1 MDLQLNPEKTFAIV
15 ADDLT
20 GANDTGIQFLK
31 KGLKTLVILDLEI
44 EPGLIN
50 DIQVVVLNTDSR
62 FLAPEQ
68 AYAQTRAMGLVLKN
82 LKISRVYK
90 KIDSTLRGHIGTEID
105 ALMEILNFK
114 VCFLTP
120 AFPVYGRTVQNGSLY
135 LDGVPIHKTA
145 IASDP
150 TFYMKNAFIPDLL
163 VRQTRRKVEVI
174 PLETLRQGKETLLPN
189 VHRLIQDGTEIF
201 VLDALVQDDLKIA
214 AQTIARLSMPVLI
227 CGSAGLAAE
236 IPEAFHLEGT
246 AGKEKKNGRRKDEEK
261 ERSFFLPF
269 SDSPP
274 RFSVVGICGSLSP
287 VTREQVE
294 YAARNLQIPVLEALS
309 DKMVDEQEK
318 TGEIQRLVTRALSYL
333 IQGKDILVTTDNSR
347 KELPSEVFLRHSR
360 QVAQALGDLAVELLN
375 STRCKVQEMGQISGL
390 FLTGGDIAL
399 SVCQHLGARGIYLV
413 EEVLPGIP
421 SGRLIGGDSAGL
433 NIITKAG
440 AFGHPEAIA
449 RCIEYLKTRHQDTGF
464 RGQKENLPN
473 SDS

>member
-1 MDLQLNPEKTFAIV
+1 MDLHLNPEKTFAIV

-44 EPGLIN
+44 EPGLVN
-50 DIQVVVLNTDSR
+50 DTQVVVLNTDSR
-62 FLAPEQ
+62 SLAPEQ

-90 KIDSTLRGHIGTEID
+90 KIDSTLRGYIGTEID
-105 ALMEILNFK
+105 ALMEILNLK
-114 VCFLTP
+114 ACFLTP
-120 AFPVYGRTVQNGSLY
+120 AFPIYGRTVQNGSLY
-135 LDGVPIHKTA
+135 LNGVPIHKTA
-145 IASDP
+145 VASDP

-163 VRQTRRKVEVI
+163 ARQTRRKIEVI
-174 PLETLRQGKETLLPN
+174 SLETLRQGEETLLLN

-214 AQTIARLSMPVLI
+214 ARTIARLSMPVLI

-246 AGKEKKNGRRKDEEK
+246 TGKEKKKGRREK
-261 ERSFFLPF
+261 EESFFLPF
-269 SDSPP
+269 SNSPP

-294 YAARNLQIPVLEALS
+294 YAARNLQIPVLEVIS
-309 DKMVDEQEK
+309 DKMVNEQEK
-318 TGEIQRLVTRALSYL
+318 TGEIQRLVTLALSYL
-333 IQGKDILVTTDNSR
+333 TQGKDILVTTDNPR

-360 QVAQALGDLAVELLN
+360 RVAQALGDLTMELLN

-399 SVCQHLGARGIYLV
+399 SVCQHLGARGIHLV

-421 SGRLIGGDSAGL
+421 AGRLIGGNYAGL

-440 AFGHPEAIA
+440 AFGRPEAIA
-449 RCIEYLKTRHQDTGF
+449 RCMEYLKTKDQDTGF